1 MVPTRAIDISYL
13 DDTDLAG
20 PLVFAL
26 IFGFCLLCTGKVHF
40 GYIYGFGAFGCLSMA
55 LVLNLLGDKPID
67 TWKTCSVLGYCLL
80 PVVVLSAVGIVLD
93 LRGLYGLVLS
103 SAAVCWS
110 CTAATKLFEEY
121 LGMRRQRCDSALLY
135 NRKKPTAAM
144 TDRFKASKDRSV
156 GYTRAHRWSPNSV
169 CVPVIATALTT
180 SALSRLSQ

>member
-110 CTAATKLFEEY
+110 CTAATKVNAVYTVLVI
-121 LGMRRQRCDSALLY
+121 CDTITHIKS
-135 NRKKPTAAM
+135 
-144 TDRFKASKDRSV
+144 DSKMHYS
-156 GYTRAHRWSPNSV
+156 TFIQCS
-169 CVPVIATALTT
+169 
-180 SALSRLSQ
+180 

>member
-1 MVPTRAIDISYL
+1 MHQTKSTNTIMSHTSPQLNFKSILPLPPLLHAFEITPNRTVMVPTRAIDISYL

-93 LRGLYGLVLS
+93 LRGVSGLALS

-110 CTAATKLFEEY
+110 CTAATKVSFI
-121 LGMRRQRCDSALLY
+121 SFTTT
-135 NRKKPTAAM
+135 N
-144 TDRFKASKDRSV
+144 
-156 GYTRAHRWSPNSV
+156 
-169 CVPVIATALTT
+169 IACAVTY
-180 SALSRLSQ
+180 